1 MRIFKGKSKRTAVF
15 SIITVAVIVILLALN
30 LLLSYFSLPANMYM
44 DMTPEGLFTLTD
56 AMKSECAFVDELG
69 KDDGD
74 KSVKITF
81 CTDPDYLISTYVLR
95 PAYYMALCMQRE
107 FDNVE
112 VETVNVENDPTALSE
127 YKTTSLSKIEPTDVI
142 VSYGARYRIISA
154 RNFWTSSDGS
164 YFGFNGEYRLATL
177 IKSVTAIEQ
186 PSAYFVIDHG
196 ESYYDVENPESDM
209 SLSVA
214 EFYDLLCDRGLSVKA
229 LRLSEVEAIPDDCA
243 LLIINNP
250 RTDFETDPDKYG
262 QIGYVSDL
270 EKLDRYLVESQ
281 GAIMIAKDYDEAV
294 SLPRLE
300 DFLHEWGFDFS
311 SSIVRDPESSLE
323 GNHSTDIITVYE
335 TEEDSYAN
343 AIYGDFASISTS
355 PKTVISNT
363 GYITS
368 SFGEAGYKSESGSMF
383 SVKRY
388 ASFLKS
394 SSTASAYLFNESAE
408 QGYVDSEIL
417 DMEAQRLLADEAG
430 LDLAALTVRER
441 FISEKNEYQHSYLFC
456 SASPDF
462 FSNERIGNSS
472 YANYDVV
479 SALINNISRTD
490 EYASTELGGTNANS
504 DAYGGKRL
512 VAEYLS
518 ADDFEDYAYSTPRMN
533 RGISTTEKV
542 VYSVV
547 VFAVPLAF
555 LIAGVVVLVRRKFL

>member
-1 MRIFKGKSKRTAVF
+1 MKNFTGKSKRTVVF
-15 SIITVAVIVILLALN
+15 SIITVAVIVVLLALN
-30 LLLSYFSLPANMYM
+30 LLISYFSLPATMYM

-56 AMKSECAFVDELG
+56 AMKNECSFVDELG
-69 KDDGD
+69 KTDGD
-74 KSVKITF
+74 KSVTITF
-81 CTDPDYLISTYVLR
+81 CTDPDYLVGTYVLR

-107 FDNVE
+107 FDNVT
-112 VETVNVENDPTALSE
+112 VRTVNVENDPTALSE

-142 VSYGARYRIISA
+142 VSYGERYRIVSA
-154 RNFWTSSDGS
+154 RNFWTSSNGS

-186 PSAYFVIDHG
+186 PTAYFLTDHG
-196 ESYYDVENPESDM
+196 ETYYDPQNPESDM

-214 EFYDLLCDRGLSVKA
+214 AFYDLLRDAGLAVKTIA
-229 LRLSEVEAIPDDCA
+229 ISEVDAVPEDCA

-250 RTDFETDPDKYG
+250 RTDFETDPDKYA
-262 QIGYVSDL
+262 QLGYVSDL
-270 EKLDRYLVESQ
+270 EKLDRYLVEKQ

-311 SSIVRDPESSLE
+311 SSVVRDPESSLE
-323 GNHSTDIITVYE
+323 GNYSTDIITVYE
-335 TEEDSYAN
+335 TEQDSYAN
-343 AIYGDFASISTS
+343 AIYGDFAALSTA
-355 PKTVISNT
+355 PKTVIGNT
-363 GYITS
+363 GYIVN

-383 SVKRY
+383 STKRY
-388 ASFLKS
+388 APFLRS
-394 SSTASAYLFNESAE
+394 ATTASAYMHNGNAE
-408 QGYVDSEIL
+408 HGYFDSELL
-417 DMEAQRLLADEAG
+417 DMDAERLLADGVG
-430 LDLAALTVRER
+430 LDLAALTVREQ

-490 EYASTELGGTNANS
+490 EYASIDLGGTNANS

-518 ADDFEDYAYSTPRMN
+518 VDDYEDYAFSTPRMHS
-533 RGISTTEKV
+533 GISTAEKV
-542 VYSVV
+542 IYSIV
-547 VFAVPLAF
+547 VFAVPVAF
-555 LIAGVVVLVRRKFL
+555 LVLGLVVLVRRKFL